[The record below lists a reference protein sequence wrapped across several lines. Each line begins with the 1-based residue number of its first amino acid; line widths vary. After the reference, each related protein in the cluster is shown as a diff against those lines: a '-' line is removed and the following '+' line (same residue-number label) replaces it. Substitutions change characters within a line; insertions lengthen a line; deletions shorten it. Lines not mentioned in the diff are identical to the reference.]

1 MDDGRE
7 WVVDEMFRDVLD
19 QARKQGHAR
28 GLPRRSELPATGGSY
43 SLTKEQRANG
53 VKRTLYF
60 QFPDGKSVRLGW
72 YLEGET
78 TAPAPPAVNGTGPKK
93 ASGRLA
99 PPPAAPERAAPE
111 PVASEEAEPLILLTP
126 AGGGAWRLNGYGVA
140 RAELIRALRLS
151 LVHLVAR
158 QSGVAIIDEVVAP
171 EMAVVTTAR
180 LPRLPQPR
188 SDKAPGKRPAAGGR
202 VKRTKSYPLTWDEL
216 DDEEDGSDQGEL
228 LRQDAW

>member
-1 MDDGRE
+1 MDIVTNEGVTALARRLGNKRGWKQKMPAMPPGMPGGGVWSQQRMGNRVRLCYQVAPGQRQHVIGE
-7 WVVDEMFRDVLD
+7 WTEDE
-19 QARKQGHAR
+19 AA
-28 GLPRRSELPATGGSY
+28 LPAPS
-43 SLTKEQRANG
+43 SNG
-53 VKRTLYF
+53 
-60 QFPDGKSVRLGW
+60 
-72 YLEGET
+72 
-78 TAPAPPAVNGTGPKK
+78 AAPKK
-93 ASGRLA
+93 GERPA
-99 PPPAAPERAAPE
+99 PPPAAPERE
-111 PVASEEAEPLILLTP
+111 PVASEEMEPLILLTP